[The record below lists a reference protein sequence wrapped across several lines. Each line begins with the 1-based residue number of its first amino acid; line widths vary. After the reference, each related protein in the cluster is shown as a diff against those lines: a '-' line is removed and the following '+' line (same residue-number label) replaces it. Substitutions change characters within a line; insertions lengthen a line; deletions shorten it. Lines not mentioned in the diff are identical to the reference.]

1 MTILSDSPFPPV
13 LDTSGGDIAG
23 DLFNSALKRTNH
35 SEINAAS
42 RVIVDAAMKVHS
54 ALGPGLLESAY
65 EACLKHEL
73 SKRGLMVASQV
84 MLPVQYDGVA
94 IDAGYR
100 IDLLVEDAVVIE
112 LKAVEKVVPIHE
124 AQLLTYLKLSGKKLG
139 LLLNFNVL
147 HMKDGI
153 KRIANNF

>member
-1 MTILSDSPFPPV
+1 LNINE
-13 LDTSGGDIAG
+13 TSG
-23 DLFNSALKRTNH
+23 
-35 SEINAAS
+35 EI
-42 RVIVDAAMKVHS
+42 VGAAMKVHS
-54 ALGPGLLESAY
+54 VLGPGLLESAY

-73 SKRGLMVASQV
+73 SKRGLRVECQV

-153 KRIANNF
+153 KRLANNL

>member
-1 MTILSDSPFPPV
+1 MNINE
-13 LDTSGGDIAG
+13 TSG
-23 DLFNSALKRTNH
+23 
-35 SEINAAS
+35 E
-42 RVIVDAAMKVHS
+42 IVDAAMKVHS
-54 ALGPGLLESAY
+54 VLGPGLLESAY

-73 SKRGLMVASQV
+73 LKRGLTVASQV

-100 IDLLVEDAVVIE
+100 IDLLVEAAVVIE

-124 AQLLTYLKLSGKKLG
+124 AQLLTYLKLSGNKLG

-153 KRIANNF
+153 KRIANNL